1 MTKLP
6 EGRTRLDLI
15 RQGAVEG
22 GFKKRGRLVVSID
35 RLIEDPLNERR
46 TFRGMDSLTAS
57 IRSVGLVEPITVT
70 PIAEGGGDGEQGA
83 AERYQIVT
91 GHRRFRAAKA
101 AGLAQVEVLIREP
114 DDEKT
119 RRLKSIV
126 SNVQREDVGPVE
138 MAQALQSLLD
148 DQQFKSQ
155 RELAVAIGKTESWV
169 SRILRILSL
178 PPRLKAKLASTQVSI
193 GYDAIA
199 SIARMESEADQ
210 IELIDIVLAGGTQ
223 DEVRAAVRTKKGL
236 PPIRPRQTAGDDAP
250 ASIAKPK
257 RVYHTKY
264 KVVVIAQAETGDLTT
279 DQVIGALQ
287 EALGKA
293 TNGSPSGA

>member
-15 RQGAVEG
+15 REGAVEG
-22 GFKKRGRLVVSID
+22 AFKKRGRLIVSID

-46 TFRGMDSLTAS
+46 TFRAMDSLVAS
-57 IRSVGLVEPITVT
+57 IQSVGLVEPITVT
-70 PIAEGGGDGEQGA
+70 PAGEGEG

-91 GHRRFRAAKA
+91 GHRRYRAAKA
-101 AGLAQVEVLIREP
+101 AGLIQVEVLIRDP

-138 MAQALQSLLD
+138 MAEALQSLLD

-155 RELAVAIGKTESWV
+155 RDLATAIGKTESWV

-178 PPRLKAKLASTQVSI
+178 PARLKGKLASTQVSI

-199 SIARMESEADQ
+199 SIARLEAEVDQ
-210 IELIDIVLAGGTQ
+210 VELIDVVLAGGTQ
-223 DEVRAAVRTKKGL
+223 DEVRAAIRTKKGL
-236 PPIRPRQTAGDDAP
+236 PNRPKVSESGDAP
-250 ASIAKPK
+250 LSITKPK

-264 KVVVIAQAETGDLTT
+264 KVVVIAQAETADLTT

-293 TNGSPSGA
+293 TTGSSSDS